1 MDHTSS
7 ARRPA
12 RRGHPGAGDSP
23 QERIARVLAGERPR
37 RMPQDG
43 TVPGT
48 TGGSSGLEG
57 AHGPAAPGGI
67 GGTGRPG
74 RYGGWVPDGTRS
86 PEPAASQAIDDDAG
100 PEDDEAE
107 ETPALRPR
115 VLIGVAAALGVL
127 VLALLGTVV
136 YLMLFRPAPEVL
148 PLPAPAQG
156 TAEVQDDPAGQEAG
170 GRQDGHGGAAAVL
183 VVHVAGAVEDP
194 RLVELPS
201 GARVAEAIE
210 AAGGL
215 REDADPAGVNLARE
229 VVDGEQ
235 ILVPSRD
242 EDGSAG
248 EERQGTAGT
257 GGAAGTVNINT
268 ADETALQQLP
278 GVGPS
283 TAAKI
288 VAHRQEHGP
297 FRTVDDLQD
306 VSGIGPKTV
315 EDLRALATV

>member
-1 MDHTSS
+1 MNHTSS
-7 ARRPA
+7 TRRLS

-43 TVPGT
+43 TVP
-48 TGGSSGLEG
+48 EG
-57 AHGPAAPGGI
+57 AAE
-67 GGTGRPG
+67 PG
-74 RYGGWVPDGTRS
+74 RYGGWVPDGTGAR
-86 PEPAASQAIDDDAG
+86 AAAAPQPVEDVD
-100 PEDDEAE
+100 EDDEAE
-107 ETPALRPR
+107 ETPPLRPR
-115 VLIGVAAALGVL
+115 ALIGVAAALGVL
-127 VLALLGTVV
+127 VVALLGTVV

-148 PLPAPAQG
+148 PLSAPAEG
-156 TAEVQDDPAGQEAG
+156 TSEVVQDEAAGQEAG
-170 GRQDGHGGAAAVL
+170 GQQDGQGGAAAVL

-235 ILVPSRD
+235 ILVPSRN
-242 EDGSAG
+242 EDGSAAEG
-248 EERQGTAGT
+248 PQGSAGT
-257 GGAAGTVNINT
+257 GGSAGAVNINT